1 MTINL
6 SETDLR
12 RIFPHA
18 NEAVISSVGAEWSDT
33 LYQRPS
39 NLTDVRPIAHP
50 DGGDRFG
57 QGDELSPSL
66 ACRVDDGVDVF
77 EDAVGEPI
85 GAQVLPGVFDGVQFG
100 RARRQE
106 DRGDVF
112 GHVELG
118 GGVPSGAVEQQH
130 SVRALGDVARDFV
143 EVELHRFGVGI
154 GQRER
159 RADAARRADGAEQI
173 GVVVAL
179 IGGLARPR
187 SPLSPL
193 PNLAVLLADARF
205 VLKPDFDRSRRRHV
219 IEMRLQRAWEVFL

>member
-1 MTINL
+1 MFSTG
-6 SETDLR
+6 
-12 RIFPHA
+12 F
-18 NEAVISSVGAEWSDT
+18 SS
-33 LYQRPS
+33 
-39 NLTDVRPIAHP
+39 
-50 DGGDRFG
+50 GGREG
-57 QGDELSPSL
+57 
-66 ACRVDDGVDVF
+66 RKIGVMF
-77 EDAVGEPI
+77 
-85 GAQVLPGVFDGVQFG
+85 
-100 RARRQE
+100 
-106 DRGDVF
+106 F

-118 GGVPSGAVEQQH
+118 GGVPSGAVEQHH

-187 SPLSPL
+187 SPLGPL

-205 VLKPDFDRSRRRHV
+205 VLHETSPVKT
-219 IEMRLQRAWEVFL
+219 